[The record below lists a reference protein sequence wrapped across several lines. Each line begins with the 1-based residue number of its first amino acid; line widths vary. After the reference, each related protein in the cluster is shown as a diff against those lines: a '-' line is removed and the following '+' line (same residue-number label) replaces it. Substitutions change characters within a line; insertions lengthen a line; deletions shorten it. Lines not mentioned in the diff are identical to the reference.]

1 MIGVLKEMNKKHP
14 CYGIYKTFKIYMDL
28 LKNLKSINKNNT
40 NDIDISEE
48 TLIKIRTIKELEEIG
63 DPNKI
68 YKITIEEEKQKET
81 LNNLDIFKNKSF
93 ANLVRLAMNNL
104 KIKDISALSTCSFPE
119 LKKLIIGHGELDNNC
134 IDVIKN
140 MTLPKIKF
148 ISLYHNKISSPE
160 IFSIPENFE
169 TLKKFYVGFN
179 LIDINLQLDE
189 NKKYKLNKNL
199 KQIGLT
205 NCFTK
210 KTNHFIIE
218 QLDFTYIKKLF
229 INGCQFNTLKPFEV
243 IDFQNLKQFWARGY
257 EEENYKEGTND
268 IYLTDIKE
276 INYINKKDNIK
287 KIVLKGNRIKNIEEL
302 INIIPKF
309 PQLELLNLEFNGF
322 DKEKDKE
329 KIEKVNEELK
339 EKGLDKVKIIY
350 FKEDINNKKIIN

>member
-1 MIGVLKEMNKKHP
+1 
-14 CYGIYKTFKIYMDL
+14 
-28 LKNLKSINKNNT
+28 
-40 NDIDISEE
+40 
-48 TLIKIRTIKELEEIG
+48 
-63 DPNKI
+63 
-68 YKITIEEEKQKET
+68 
-81 LNNLDIFKNKSF
+81 
-93 ANLVRLAMNNL
+93 MNNL
-104 KIKDISALSTCSFPE
+104 KIKDISALSTCSFPK
-119 LKKLIIGHGELDNNC
+119 LKKLIIGHAELDNNC

-160 IFSIPENFE
+160 IFSIPEKFE
-169 TLKKFYVGFN
+169 TLEKFYVGFN
-179 LIDINLQLDE
+179 SIDINLQLDK
-189 NKKYKLNKNL
+189 NKKYKFNEILEE
-199 KQIGLT
+199 IGLT

-218 QLDFTYIKKLF
+218 HLDFTYIKILY

-339 EKGLDKVKIIY
+339 KKGLDKVKIIY
-350 FKEDINNKKIIN
+350 FKEDINNK